1 VRAAALEHLRA
12 RFERLK
18 TSGPS
23 RRRFGR
29 QVPPPPLTELETLD
43 GRLQRAGVHTAADL
57 KLLVR
62 LARQEGTLGT
72 LGQRFGARADAALQ
86 VLRARLE
93 WNRKTADGRWVAGER
108 ARLERAFDQAER
120 IVRTADIL
128 QAPQESE
135 LPELPPVLAV
145 LQARS
150 PRSERPRTA
159 VASFLLSRG
168 MATVEDLERR
178 RRDVV
183 RAHALLEAAAL
194 EEEVTGL
201 RLRAARDRAWD
212 AVVPTRARSW
222 AAQGAWLERTAK
234 SAPRA
239 TYAALRV
246 QYVRAL
252 EAGQWEA
259 AGRLRS
265 ALEAFRLEPP
275 VRRVG
280 APIAPAAEVAE
291 RSAED
296 TLAELLLDVV
306 PDRRHL
312 LDIGRAAARVVAWD
326 DAPAEVD
333 APDEA
338 DPRHIAP
345 DRRLEL
351 GLTASP
357 AQARDF
363 VVEDPRR
370 MLHDLAA
377 GSQRVRRLVGGT
389 TARRARLTRARAY
402 LCDASGSMRGV
413 RARFR
418 DALLVAEL
426 EDLRR
431 RALRGIPVDPLELCF
446 FGDRSLQFHRVEDAE
461 GARHWLEQLLAGGPC
476 QGMTE
481 LSAALQFAA
490 RWLVRQRR
498 TRPELATAAL
508 TLVTDGED
516 AVDLPAIEEAW
527 GALRGLP
534 VSLRVV
540 CLGEENRWL
549 KTLVARMR
557 SRGGEAGWLHLD
569 DASLTGVPGDFDFRP
584 PTLLPGAEHV
594 LGVDLERLRPHLKAL
609 GELAQGEDPSAVSV
623 DAGRFD
629 AFFPEPVSEAAAVD
643 DTWTVDALEAIAEA
657 AALAPFETRATEA
670 VVLLEHLV
678 GQREVP
684 MAAHLTRHARPGPRT
699 GEALSRIRLL
709 CRPLG

>member
-1 VRAAALEHLRA
+1 M
-12 RFERLK
+12 
-18 TSGPS
+18 
-23 RRRFGR
+23 
-29 QVPPPPLTELETLD
+29 LD
-43 GRLQRAGVHTAADL
+43 ARLQRAGVHTAADL
-57 KLLVR
+57 RLLVR
-62 LARQEGTLGT
+62 LARQEGTVET
-72 LGQRFGARADAALQ
+72 LADRFGARADAALQ
-86 VLRARLE
+86 ELRGRLE
-93 WNRKTADGRWVAGER
+93 WARRTADGRWGVGER

-128 QAPQESE
+128 QAPPESE
-135 LPELPPVLAV
+135 LPELPPVQAV
-145 LQARS
+145 SQVRS

-159 VASFLLSRG
+159 VAAFILSRG
-168 MATVEDLERR
+168 MATVADLERR

-183 RAHALLEAAAL
+183 RAHTLLEAAAL
-194 EEEVTGL
+194 EEEVTAL

-212 AVVPTRARSW
+212 AVVPAGARGW
-222 AAQGAWLERTAK
+222 AAQGAWLERTART
-234 SAPRA
+234 APRA

-246 QYVRAL
+246 QYLRAL
-252 EAGQWEA
+252 EAGQREA
-259 AGRLRS
+259 GGRLRS
-265 ALEAFRLEPP
+265 ALETFRLEPP

-280 APIAPAAEVAE
+280 APLAAAADMAE

-296 TLAELLLDVV
+296 TLAELLLDAV

-312 LDIGRAAARVVAWD
+312 LEIGRAAARVVAWD

-333 APDEA
+333 APEEA

-357 AQARDF
+357 ADARDF

-370 MLHDLAA
+370 VLHDLAA

-389 TARRARLTRARAY
+389 APRRARQTRARAY

-426 EDLRR
+426 DDLRR
-431 RALRGIPVDPLELCF
+431 RALRGVPVDPLELCF
-446 FGDRSLQFHRVEDAE
+446 FGDRSLQFHRVADAE
-461 GARHWLEQLLAGGPC
+461 GARGWLEQLLPGGPC

-490 RWLVRQRR
+490 GWLVQERR
-498 TRPELATAAL
+498 ARPELAAAAL

-557 SRGGEAGWLHLD
+557 ARGLEAGWLHLD
-569 DASLTGVPGDFDFRP
+569 DASLTGVPSDFDFRP
-584 PTLLPGAEHV
+584 PTLLPSAEHV
-594 LGVDLERLRPHLKAL
+594 LGVDLEKLRPALKSL
-609 GELAQGEDPSAVSV
+609 GELAKGEEPSAVPV

-629 AFFPEPVSEAAAVD
+629 AFFPERVPEGAAVD
-643 DTWTVDALEAIAEA
+643 DDWTVDVLEAIAEA
-657 AALAPFETRATEA
+657 AALAPFESRATEA

-678 GQREVP
+678 GQRGVP
-684 MAAHLTRHARPGPRT
+684 MAAHLTRHAHPGPRT
-699 GEALSRIRLL
+699 AQSLGRIRLL

>member
-1 VRAAALEHLRA
+1 VRVAALERLRA
-12 RFERLK
+12 RFEQLR

-23 RRRFGR
+23 RRRLGR
-29 QVPPPPLTELETLD
+29 QPPPPPLSELETLD
-43 GRLQRAGVHTAADL
+43 ARLQRAGVHTAADL
-57 KLLVR
+57 KFLVR
-62 LARQEGTLGT
+62 LARQEGTIGT
-72 LGQRFGARADAALQ
+72 LAERFGARADAALH

-93 WNRKTADGRWVAGER
+93 WNRKSADGRWAAGER

-128 QAPQESE
+128 EAPPGAEV
-135 LPELPPVLAV
+135 PELPPVAAV
-145 LQARS
+145 SQARS
-150 PRSERPRTA
+150 ARSERPRTA
-159 VASFLLSRG
+159 VAAFLLARG
-168 MATVEDLERR
+168 MVTVEDLERR

-194 EEEVTGL
+194 EEEVTAL

-212 AVVPTRARSW
+212 AVVPAGARSW
-222 AAQGAWLERTAK
+222 AAQASWLERTAR
-234 SAPRA
+234 SAPR
-239 TYAALRV
+239 TSYAALRV

-252 EAGQWEA
+252 EAGRGEA
-259 AGRLRS
+259 AARLRS
-265 ALEAFRLEPP
+265 ALEAFRVEPP
-275 VRRVG
+275 VRHLG
-280 APIAPAAEVAE
+280 PATASAAEVAE
-291 RSAED
+291 RSRED
-296 TLAELLLDVV
+296 TLAELLLDAV

-351 GLTASP
+351 GLTDSP
-357 AQARDF
+357 ADARDF

-370 MLHDLAA
+370 LLHDLAA

-389 TARRARLTRARAY
+389 TGRRARPTRARAY

-426 EDLRR
+426 DDLRR

-461 GARHWLEQLLAGGPC
+461 GARHWLEQLLPGGPC

-490 RWLVRQRR
+490 GWLARQRR
-498 TRPELATAAL
+498 ARPELAAAVL

-557 SRGGEAGWLHLD
+557 ARGAEAGWLHLD
-569 DASLTGVPGDFDFRP
+569 DASLTGVPSDFDFRP
-584 PTLLPGAEHV
+584 PTLLPSAEHV

-609 GELAQGEDPSAVSV
+609 GELAQGEEPAAVPV

-629 AFFPEPVSEAAAVD
+629 AFFPEPVSEGATVD
-643 DTWTVDALEAIAEA
+643 DAWTVDALEAIAEA
-657 AALAPFETRATEA
+657 AALAPFEARATEA
-670 VVLLEHLV
+670 VAMLEHLV

-699 GEALSRIRLL
+699 AQALARIRLL